1 MKSKILWALAGL
13 NIGLALML
21 VFGSVAENQAMAQP
35 RVLRPADY
43 ILIPGDIPGADSGVV
58 YIIDSS
64 NGMLGAMAYND
75 SKDVLD
81 IMQTVNIARLF
92 EGTPGAR

>member
-13 NIGLALML
+13 NIGLALLL
-21 VFGSVAENQAMAQP
+21 VFGSVAENQAMAQ
-35 RVLRPADY
+35 RVARPADY

-92 EGTPGAR
+92 EGTPGVR

>member
-1 MKSKILWALAGL
+1 MKSRIIWALTGL
-13 NIGLALML
+13 NIGLALMF
-21 VFGSVAENQAMAQP
+21 VFGSVRQPEAMAQA
-35 RVLRPADY
+35 RVMRPADY
-43 ILIPGDIPGADSGVV
+43 VIIPGEISGTAAGVV

-81 IMQTVNIARLF
+81 TMPTIDLVRLF
-92 EGTPGAR
+92 EGAH

>member
-13 NIGLALML
+13 NLGLALML

-35 RVLRPADY
+35 RVMRPADY
-43 ILIPGDIPGADSGVV
+43 ILVPGDIPGADAGVV

-75 SKDVLD
+75 SKDILD
-81 IMQTVNIARLF
+81 IMPPVNITRLF
-92 EGTPGAR
+92 ERTPAAR